1 MHIQSQVFQWHVAS
15 KWRGKTLVPWWNLNI
30 EAGKPMSDVGP
41 SNGLATKG
49 TSSSVRTTSSLLL
62 KKMFVVKSKA
72 EIWKVWNATPRW
84 MVTIF
89 PSHWIW
95 CDDVIH
101 RAIDWSSFWGGV
113 DTLVYRAS
121 RLDQVR
127 LSSGNQTWLAGKSTI
142 FTADFPTTTSIY
154 IGCSLAMFDY
164 QRVGGLIWS
173 YLHIPSTSGLQYN
186 IV

>member
-1 MHIQSQVFQWHVAS
+1 MLFLPKKTSYNSTWLGNPPYIEFESSCWSNNWGQVICSNLVCKSFGKCTSSPKFFSGMWPLND
-15 KWRGKTLVPWWNLNI
+15 GEKTLVPWWNLNI

-101 RAIDWSSFWGGV
+101 RAIDHHFGGV
-113 DTLVYRAS
+113 LT
-121 RLDQVR
+121 
-127 LSSGNQTWLAGKSTI
+127 
-142 FTADFPTTTSIY
+142 P
-154 IGCSLAMFDY
+154 
-164 QRVGGLIWS
+164 
-173 YLHIPSTSGLQYN
+173 
-186 IV
+186 